1 MYSTF
6 NPSSYRPTQAP
17 ATVPANYTYDSKY
30 GNDFVKVWAACVA
43 KQTPKPTHALPI
55 QRTRYQTPDH
65 DNTSAERLPISIN
78 SRPSLWS
85 RAANTASYPTARQI
99 PTASTSQVPEPELH
113 HNDALESPITI
124 QPGPRRPAN
133 DRYTL
138 DIPHTSS
145 MHTTPSPPED
155 TFLHTPERPAVD
167 ETVVRQKQQGML
179 PKVGDGSHRMKL
191 GDDGLDQE
199 KVGIDVLADEQSA
212 FETPSPA
219 VEPLPQQIQA
229 ATAALYRMYRDP
241 ETDYT
246 EPSQV
251 CSSLW
256 SSIMN

>member
-17 ATVPANYTYDSKY
+17 ATVPANYTFDSEY

-43 KQTPKPTHALPI
+43 KQTPNPTHVLPI
-55 QRTRYQTPDH
+55 QRKRYQTPNH
-65 DNTSAERLPISIN
+65 DTDSAERPPIPIG

-85 RAANTASYPTARQI
+85 RAATTGSLPTAQI
-99 PTASTSQVPEPELH
+99 PTASTSQVPEPTLH
-113 HNDALESPITI
+113 HNDTLESPITI
-124 QPGPRRPAN
+124 QPNQRRPVN
-133 DRYTL
+133 NRYTL
-138 DIPHTSS
+138 DIPQTSS

-155 TFLHTPERPAVD
+155 TFLHTPGRPPVD
-167 ETVVRQKQQGML
+167 ERVVGQKQQGML
-179 PKVGDGSHRMKL
+179 PKVGDGFHRMKI
-191 GDDGLDQE
+191 GDDALDQE
-199 KVGIDVLADEQSA
+199 KVGIDVLADGKSA
-212 FETPSPA
+212 FETPPPA

-229 ATAALYRMYRDP
+229 AAAALYRMYRDP

-256 SSIMN
+256 W